1 MRQYPIAPA
10 NQRGPQA
17 TMLHSYH
24 QAPFGPCDAFV
35 GFINSCPKIADRSPR
50 NPIRFVFMFQVCKKM
65 AQNVWQHP
73 TSSNIIQHHPTSSNI
88 IQHHPTSSNRK
99 WPSHW
104 RSSLL
109 LSCPFQGL
117 GGHLRILRPAR
128 VEPVKLTRSTS
139 GWAATTS
146 PRTVFFYQRLV
157 GKVVKGG

>member
-88 IQHHPTSSNRK
+88 IQHHPTANGHPIGEARCCSAA
-99 WPSHW
+99 
-104 RSSLL
+104 
-109 LSCPFQGL
+109 PFRVL
-117 GGHLRILRPAR
+117 AATSVILRPAR